1 MHNSHAIETGR
12 SADQHPSVILIHGL
26 GGNLH
31 LWDRVVPILEKRFS
45 VLRYDLRGHGQSDV
59 PSGDWSL
66 DDFVKDL
73 ADLFDSRTLAKAHL
87 VGFSLGGLIVQ
98 RFALLYPERVDRL
111 IILSA
116 VAGRNDEDRQRVN
129 ERLRNLENGQLDTNI
144 EMAMER
150 WFSPTFRRDHPERV
164 QKRIDELRATS
175 PEGYLKAQR
184 VFVQSDLADELDN
197 IQCPPL
203 IMTGEFDP
211 GSNVR
216 MARFMHERIEGSQLE
231 ILTGLRHSILV
242 EAPEK
247 VAGKLD
253 RFLA

>member
-1 MHNSHAIETGR
+1 MNNSHAIQTGR

-116 VAGRNDEDRQRVN
+116 VAGRTDEAVSY
-129 ERLRNLENGQLDTNI
+129 T
-144 EMAMER
+144 
-150 WFSPTFRRDHPERV
+150 H
-164 QKRIDELRATS
+164 LRA
-175 PEGYLKAQR
+175 
-184 VFVQSDLADELDN
+184 
-197 IQCPPL
+197 
-203 IMTGEFDP
+203 
-211 GSNVR
+211 
-216 MARFMHERIEGSQLE
+216 HE
-231 ILTGLRHSILV
+231 T
-242 EAPEK
+242 
-247 VAGKLD
+247 
-253 RFLA
+253 